1 MAETI
6 CAVALDAATY
16 AIDKLYSYRVPDE
29 LREQVQI
36 GTRVLVPFGFG
47 NKRAEGVV
55 LAFREDTGE
64 YRLKPIVEALDEQP
78 VLTQDAAQIE
88 QAERLVLPGVGAFK
102 DGMDG
107 LARLGLIEPIRQ
119 KAAAGTPLLGIC
131 LGMQML
137 FDESEEFGLHKGL
150 GLIPGRVVK
159 IPDTDVDGHPQKVPH
174 ISWDPLYPGGGR
186 TDFSGTALAALK
198 PGEVMMIEN
207 VRFHK
212 EEEKNDPEFAKELAS
227 LAEVYVND
235 AFGTAHRAHASTEGV
250 AHLLHPAV
258 AGFLIGKELSI
269 MGKALEKQAGGQLQK
284 ILSKLTDSPLKGFFL
299 GLCVTAIT

>member
-1 MAETI
+1 MKVTVIDYGLSNLLSVRHAFAHFGAETLLTSDP
-6 CAVALDAATY
+6 AD
-16 AIDKLYSYRVPDE
+16 
-29 LREQVQI
+29 
-36 GTRVLVPFGFG
+36 
-47 NKRAEGVV
+47 V
-55 LAFREDTGE
+55 LA
-64 YRLKPIVEALDEQP
+64 
-78 VLTQDAAQIE
+78 
-88 QAERLVLPGVGAFK
+88 AEKLVLPGVGAFK

-198 PGEVMMIEN
+198 PGEECYFIHSYEAKPVRDEDRLADTVYGGRDLRRRQPRQRPRLPVSPGKIRGGRTEN
-207 VRFHK
+207 
-212 EEEKNDPEFAKELAS
+212 
-227 LAEVYVND
+227 Y
-235 AFGTAHRAHASTEGV
+235 
-250 AHLLHPAV
+250 
-258 AGFLIGKELSI
+258 
-269 MGKALEKQAGGQLQK
+269 
-284 ILSKLTDSPLKGFFL
+284 
-299 GLCVTAIT
+299 